1 MEILRMLET
10 LVSKSDRLLHPIK
23 NLDNFTVLRVFELIN
38 GGRFQA
44 ILRLFERSG
53 VLKPPFDNPILDRS
67 SILHYLQEEYRGV
80 KFIADKYRSDSDLDH
95 FLQITVL
102 GKMRIPWFGS
112 TADIPQIWRF
122 FLLSNGMISLLTI
135 DTLLET

>member
-1 MEILRMLET
+1 MPET
-10 LVSKSDRLLHPIK
+10 LVSDADRLLHPI
-23 NLDNFTVLRVFELIN
+23 NSLDNSTILRVFEFLN
-38 GGRFQA
+38 AGRFRA
-44 ILRLFERSG
+44 VLHLFDRSG
-53 VLKPPFDNPILDRS
+53 ALKPPFDNPILDRS
-67 SILHYLQEEYRGV
+67 HILHYLQEEYRGV
-80 KFIADKYRSDSDLDH
+80 KFIPEKYRSDSDIDH

-102 GKMRIPWFGS
+102 GEMRIPWFGS